1 MQLEYSDYAS
11 ALGAC
16 GPKEKLFRQSS
27 WSVLWNTMEEG
38 SKHPSAGVALP
49 CQPCGGR
56 GRVLLGDIG
65 KGQIPI
71 YALSD

>member
-1 MQLEYSDYAS
+1 M
-11 ALGAC
+11 
-16 GPKEKLFRQSS
+16 
-27 WSVLWNTMEEG
+27 LWNTMEEG
-38 SKHPSAGVALP
+38 SKHPTAGVTVP